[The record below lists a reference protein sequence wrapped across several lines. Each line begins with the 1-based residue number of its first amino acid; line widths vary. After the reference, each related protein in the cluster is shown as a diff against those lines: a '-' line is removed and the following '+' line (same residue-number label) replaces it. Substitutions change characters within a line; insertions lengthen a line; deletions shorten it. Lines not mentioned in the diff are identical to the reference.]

1 MPKFNKID
9 LAKLLVENF
18 GDSQILH
25 GEKGRLFAL
34 AMLNNITT
42 KDFLSGG
49 EAKVIRC
56 QNYLYKNHSYI
67 NQNHLY
73 PHWG

>member
-1 MPKFNKID
+1 MPKFNKIN
-9 LAKLLVENF
+9 LAKLLVKNF

-34 AMLNNITT
+34 ATLNNITT

-49 EAKVIRC
+49 GEAEAIRC
-56 QNYLYKNHSYI
+56 QNYTKA
-67 NQNHLY
+67 
-73 PHWG
+73 